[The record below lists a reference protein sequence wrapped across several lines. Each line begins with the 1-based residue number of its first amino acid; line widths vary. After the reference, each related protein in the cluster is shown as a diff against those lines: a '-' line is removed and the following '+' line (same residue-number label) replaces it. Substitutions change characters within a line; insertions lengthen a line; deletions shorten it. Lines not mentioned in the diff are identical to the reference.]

1 MLPIDFIFYIF
12 SLVTIVAASLVIFSN
27 NSVHSVLWLILSFI
41 SAAGLFVL
49 LNAEFIAMLLV
60 VVYVGAVAVLFLF
73 VVMMLNSD
81 PPGKQVKFSNFI
93 PVGIITALVIFVE
106 LTLVFGDWN
115 FADNIY
121 IANERFIQMTE
132 NNTESLGKVLY
143 TDYFLSFQIAGIILL
158 VAMVGAIVLT
168 LSKRDNVKRQ
178 GVIDQMYRDS
188 KDAVSLKD
196 VKPGQGL

>member
-12 SLVTIVAASLVIFSN
+12 SLVTISAASFVIFSN
-27 NSVHSVLWLILSFI
+27 NSVHSVLWLILAFI
-41 SAAGLFVL
+41 SAAGLFIL
-49 LNAEFIAMLLV
+49 LNAEFIAMLVV

-81 PPGKQVKFSNFI
+81 PPSKQVKFSNFI

-106 LTLVFGDWN
+106 LGLIFSGWT
-115 FADNIY
+115 FAENTY
-121 IANERFIQMTE
+121 IANKNFIDTTE
-132 NNTESLGKVLY
+132 NNTMSLGKVLY
-143 TDYFLSFQIAGIILL
+143 TEYFLSFQISGIILL

-178 GVIDQMYRDS
+178 GVVDQMYRDPKKS
-188 KDAVSLKD
+188 VSLKD
-196 VKPGQGL
+196 IKPGQGL